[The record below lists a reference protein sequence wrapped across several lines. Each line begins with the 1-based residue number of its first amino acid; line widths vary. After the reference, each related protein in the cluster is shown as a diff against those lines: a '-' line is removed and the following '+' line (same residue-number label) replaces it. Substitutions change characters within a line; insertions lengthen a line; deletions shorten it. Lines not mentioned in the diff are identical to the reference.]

1 MHNIP
6 FCCFCH
12 NKSDEQSAQQGH
24 AAAGEP
30 VKQAHDDA
38 DDQNR
43 GEDDQRVVEKLL
55 AVGPNDLLQL
65 AAHFAEPLGEASAG
79 TDEEIGLLVNFCH
92 CFSSFRLL
100 RFGMNGMLSA
110 EPAILLH
117 FQTVGIILLVLH
129 GVVVSLLALI
139 AAKGDLYSHCSAP
152 P

>member
-6 FCCFCH
+6 SCCFCH
-12 NKSDEQSAQQGH
+12 NESAEQSAQQGH
-24 AAAGEP
+24 TAAGQP
-30 VKQAHDDA
+30 VKHTNDDA
-38 DDQNR
+38 NDQNR
-43 GEDDQRVVEKLL
+43 DEDDQRVVEKLL
-55 AVGPNDLLQL
+55 ATRPDDLLQL
-65 AAHFAEPLGEASAG
+65 TAHFAEPFGEASAG

-129 GVVVSLLALI
+129 GVVVSLLALV